1 MHQSKLKLKK
11 PLLLLATTMLL
22 TVSLIIYFF
31 NIGWE
36 LYIKE
41 KNSLAIHASIN
52 KLSDRILYL
61 DEVLTMSARS
71 YILTGEIQW
80 KDRYNIY
87 EPELK
92 IAIDKATALSS
103 KTNLQRFISET
114 KDSNDVLVS
123 LERNAFLEVSRGNP
137 QNAKSILLSSDYAK
151 YKKIY
156 SNGISRFL
164 EGAKLETKEKVLKYK
179 QTFRYYSQILI
190 VSLLVIWVSV
200 LLLFWKYFKQKM
212 IAEKMLIE
220 SEDRLRVLAGL
231 SYDISWQWDII
242 NGEHKWFGDIDTTL
256 GYEQNEFPRT
266 IEAFEEIIHP
276 DDRKRVMDNLSKHH
290 KEHVKWHEI
299 YRIIRKD
306 GVVRLW
312 DDRGET
318 VWDKDGIPLVMTGA
332 IMDITELDQSRSE
345 MESISKELTQLIDT
359 ANAPIFG
366 VDTNGN
372 VNEWNQK
379 VEQITGFTKDEVM
392 GHNLVE
398 TRITEEFKESVQEV
412 LNEALKGNETSN
424 YEVPLFTKG
433 GERVVVLLNATT
445 RRNPQGQIVGVVG
458 VGQDITEKK
467 NAEKELE
474 VYRNHLEELV
484 ASRTSKLKES
494 EITLKKSREELR
506 SLHNKL
512 QSAVENEKI
521 KISREIHDDLGQT
534 LTAIKLDLSWLEK
547 RIRTGFSEP
556 SVHEKFKSI
565 KLLLNDSF
573 ETIRKVSTEL
583 RPQALDVMGFPE
595 AIKFQSEKF
604 SENTNVK
611 CKLNIQ
617 PDKTQLHPDLSTDLF
632 RILQE
637 GLTNISRHAQ
647 ASNVKIEFF
656 ENGSDY
662 ILSIQDDGIGID
674 NLKVSDSG
682 SLGLLGIRERV
693 LQWNGQ
699 FKVDALTDKG
709 TLLNVT
715 IPKSNNNK

>member
-1 MHQSKLKLKK
+1 
-11 PLLLLATTMLL
+11 
-22 TVSLIIYFF
+22 
-31 NIGWE
+31 
-36 LYIKE
+36 
-41 KNSLAIHASIN
+41 
-52 KLSDRILYL
+52 
-61 DEVLTMSARS
+61 
-71 YILTGEIQW
+71 
-80 KDRYNIY
+80 
-87 EPELK
+87 
-92 IAIDKATALSS
+92 
-103 KTNLQRFISET
+103 
-114 KDSNDVLVS
+114 
-123 LERNAFLEVSRGNP
+123 
-137 QNAKSILLSSDYAK
+137 
-151 YKKIY
+151 
-156 SNGISRFL
+156 
-164 EGAKLETKEKVLKYK
+164 
-179 QTFRYYSQILI
+179 
-190 VSLLVIWVSV
+190 
-200 LLLFWKYFKQKM
+200 
-212 IAEKMLIE
+212 
-220 SEDRLRVLAGL
+220 
-231 SYDISWQWDII
+231 
-242 NGEHKWFGDIDTTL
+242 
-256 GYEQNEFPRT
+256 
-266 IEAFEEIIHP
+266 
-276 DDRKRVMDNLSKHH
+276 
-290 KEHVKWHEI
+290 
-299 YRIIRKD
+299 
-306 GVVRLW
+306 
-312 DDRGET
+312 
-318 VWDKDGIPLVMTGA
+318 
-332 IMDITELDQSRSE
+332 DQSRSE

-445 RRNPQGQIVGVVG
+445 RRNPQGRIVGVVG

-467 NAEKELE
+467 NAEEELE

-484 ASRTSKLKES
+484 ASRTSELKES
-494 EITLKKSREELR
+494 EERFRKVASLSYDVIWEWDIASGTIEWFGGIDTYLGFEKNEFPRTLEAWEGVIHPDDRKRVLNNLEKHHEEHTEWHEEYRIIRKDGCLRYWDDRAETHWDENGKPIFMIGAIMDITDKKSAEITLKKSREELR

-512 QSAVENEKI
+512 QSVVENEKI

-573 ETIRKVSTEL
+573 ETIRKVSTAL

-604 SENTNVK
+604 SENTNIK

-637 GLTNISRHAQ
+637 GLTNVARHAQ

-674 NLKVSDSG
+674 NLKASDSG